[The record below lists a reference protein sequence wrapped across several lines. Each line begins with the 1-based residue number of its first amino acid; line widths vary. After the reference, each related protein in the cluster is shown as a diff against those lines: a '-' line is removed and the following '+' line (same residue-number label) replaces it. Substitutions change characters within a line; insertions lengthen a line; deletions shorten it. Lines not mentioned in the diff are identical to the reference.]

1 MESDAI
7 LENSDPFIGIMLKQR
22 YILVQKF
29 NSEGANG
36 SLYIAKDTF

>member
-1 MESDAI
+1 MESNSI
-7 LENSDPFIGIMLKQR
+7 EENSDPFIGIMLMQR

-36 SLYIAKDTF
+36 